1 MEPAVA
7 SSLLILLQRIDVAPA
22 AAGGGEFT
30 LMGEQDAK
38 LAADLAALERHG
50 LITITELPSYLSLG
64 KLRHLRATLTDVGRA
79 LVRRESSTGPD
90 HYDVRPRE
98 RT

>member
-1 MEPAVA
+1 MERAVA
-7 SSLLILLQRIDVAPA
+7 SSLLILLQHIDVAPA
-22 AAGGGEFT
+22 GGRGGFT

-90 HYDVRPRE
+90 HYDVRPRQ